1 MDVFVRPYNEEVAAA
16 ILIVLIGMVAIYSI
30 IVKGDK

>member
-1 MDVFVRPYNEEVAAA
+1 MNVFVRPYNEEVAAA
-16 ILIVLIGMVAIYSI
+16 ILIVLIGMVVIYRV